1 MTKKIYTYKNIKSC
15 RVCLSKRISNILDL
29 GKQPLANSLR
39 KNTKKNKIFPL
50 KIVFCKNCKTT
61 QLSSTINPKHLFSNY
76 LWVTESSTAVMKYSK
91 FFFKKISKF
100 FNKNSFVLEIASN
113 DGTFLKLFKKRKV
126 KVLGIDP
133 AKNLAEKAKK
143 NGVPTISK
151 FFDKKTSINIKKK
164 YGEPNLVIARNV
176 IPHVENIHS
185 IVNGINNISGPQTNI
200 AIEFHYSKTILED
213 LHYDSIYHEHIF
225 YFSLKTIMNIFSKYE
240 LYPFDVFNS
249 PISGGSLVLLFSKK
263 KLKFSK
269 KLTEILKT
277 ENIKNI
283 NSLNS
288 WKKFALRVEEHKNQL
303 IQTLK
308 NCSAKKK
315 IVIYGASARGSTIL
329 NFLNLADSNIEY
341 IVDIN
346 KLKQNLYSPGHN
358 VIIKD
363 PKILIEKKT
372 KKTILLL
379 AWNFLPEIKKYLY
392 KNNIKCSLI
401 VPFPKKIKIYEI
413 H

>member
-143 NGVPTISK
+143 NT
-151 FFDKKTSINIKKK
+151 KKAAKKQKAEKAEKKK
-164 YGEPNLVIARNV
+164 
-176 IPHVENIHS
+176 
-185 IVNGINNISGPQTNI
+185 Q
-200 AIEFHYSKTILED
+200 
-213 LHYDSIYHEHIF
+213 
-225 YFSLKTIMNIFSKYE
+225 
-240 LYPFDVFNS
+240 
-249 PISGGSLVLLFSKK
+249 
-263 KLKFSK
+263 
-269 KLTEILKT
+269 
-277 ENIKNI
+277 
-283 NSLNS
+283 
-288 WKKFALRVEEHKNQL
+288 
-303 IQTLK
+303 
-308 NCSAKKK
+308 
-315 IVIYGASARGSTIL
+315 
-329 NFLNLADSNIEY
+329 
-341 IVDIN
+341 
-346 KLKQNLYSPGHN
+346 
-358 VIIKD
+358 
-363 PKILIEKKT
+363 EK
-372 KKTILLL
+372 
-379 AWNFLPEIKKYLY
+379 
-392 KNNIKCSLI
+392 
-401 VPFPKKIKIYEI
+401 
-413 H
+413 